1 MDGIDTSL
9 RYEVDEDDFNL
20 KNKCSFVFYDG
31 INFSGSIINYNL
43 QQEYINGDSYERLY
57 DINDDKIIK
66 VTIKF
71 YDKELNV
78 TYSCEKEL
86 NNEVIYKKIS
96 PSNVEIITKDE
107 YKEYALKFIN
117 KNTVKRF

>member
-57 DINDDKIIK
+57 DTNDDKIIK

-78 TYSCEKEL
+78 TYSCEKKL

-96 PSNVEIITKDE
+96 SSNVEIITKEE